1 MVRLPKTTVP
11 LPCQIPVIVAKLMTA
26 IQGLWYQLPVPDKGI
41 FRGVSTRMNAR
52 VQHRNSLQK
61 VISCLLV
68 FCLAFYYVGVP
79 TTAYAA
85 DADETAC
92 PEQLS
97 HFEDQNE
104 TASSGQLSHP
114 SEAADSTDTTDTTED
129 EDDRDLNTPDPDDPA
144 ANEEPNPQHAVS
156 VSSAFD
162 VDSRTITYTVTV
174 TNTGDVAL
182 TGVTFLISPGV
193 EAGEGASS
201 STGLNGFESAHEGK
215 DYENFEIT
223 DLPAA
228 FDLAVGASDSFTFTH
243 ELIVQPTDG
252 TPVTVGFYAT
262 VEAAGETAFGS
273 CMDDYVLPYEAYA
286 VSYTHLTLPTTPY
299 V

>member
-1 MVRLPKTTVP
+1 MVRLPQTSMP
-11 LPCQIPVIVAKLMTA
+11 LPCQTPVIVAKLMTA

-79 TTAYAA
+79 TSAYATTA
-85 DADETAC
+85 DEGVETVAADETDKIIAADETDS

-104 TASSGQLSHP
+104 TASSGQQSHP
-114 SEAADSTDTTDTTED
+114 SEAADSADTTDTTED
-129 EDDRDLNTPDPDDPA
+129 EGDRDLNTPDPDDPA
-144 ANEEPNPQHAVS
+144 ANEEPNPQHAVN

-174 TNTGDVAL
+174 TNTGDVDL
-182 TGVTFLISPGV
+182 TGVSFHTTPGSEADAGTVSSTHTTVRAIRPSRSQIFPPISTWPWV
-193 EAGEGASS
+193 RLLASPLLTSS
-201 STGLNGFESAHEGK
+201 SSSLRMAR
-215 DYENFEIT
+215 
-223 DLPAA
+223 P
-228 FDLAVGASDSFTFTH
+228 
-243 ELIVQPTDG
+243 
-252 TPVTVGFYAT
+252 
-262 VEAAGETAFGS
+262 
-273 CMDDYVLPYEAYA
+273 
-286 VSYTHLTLPTTPY
+286 
-299 V
+299 

>member
-1 MVRLPKTTVP
+1 MVRLPQTSMP

-79 TTAYAA
+79 TTAYATT
-85 DADETAC
+85 ADEGVVATDETDSPEQLSHNEMTDTDETGS

-104 TASSGQLSHP
+104 TDSSGQQSHP
-114 SEAADSTDTTDTTED
+114 SEVADSTDTTDTTEG
-129 EDDRDLNTPDPDDPA
+129 EGDRDFNAPDPDDPA
-144 ANEEPNPQHAVS
+144 ANEEPDPQHAVS

-162 VDSRTITYTVTV
+162 VDSRTITYTVTCLLY
-174 TNTGDVAL
+174 TSD
-182 TGVTFLISPGV
+182 
-193 EAGEGASS
+193 
-201 STGLNGFESAHEGK
+201 
-215 DYENFEIT
+215 
-223 DLPAA
+223 AA
-228 FDLAVGASDSFTFTH
+228 
-243 ELIVQPTDG
+243 
-252 TPVTVGFYAT
+252 
-262 VEAAGETAFGS
+262 
-273 CMDDYVLPYEAYA
+273 DD
-286 VSYTHLTLPTTPY
+286 
-299 V
+299 